1 MGRKRTR
8 VEADLEV
15 FELAVGGERF
25 VVMSLPAR
33 ADGNAYAQLSAAERE
48 VATDAAAGL
57 SNAAIAKK
65 RGRSA
70 RTIANQLASIYR
82 KLGVAS
88 RAELAAL
95 TLEPKRKG

>member
-1 MGRKRTR
+1 MVRKRAG
-8 VEADLEV
+8 VKADLELY
-15 FELAVGGERF
+15 ELEVGGERF

-33 ADGNAYAQLSAAERE
+33 VSGHGYGELTAAERE
-48 VATDAAAGL
+48 VAEDAAGGL

-70 RTIANQLASIYR
+70 RTIANQLASVYR

-88 RAELAAL
+88 RAELAVRSRQSRGS
-95 TLEPKRKG
+95 K